1 MALNQQTLQGNWNQI
16 KGKLHERWGD
26 LTDDDLS
33 NAQGSVERLVGTIQ
47 ERTGETRAAIEGYL
61 EELSDSGGPAMKR
74 AAETIRTYAEQAAG
88 SVQDAAQ
95 HASESV
101 QEGLHQTQDLVRRRP
116 FESVMTCFGI
126 GVVTGLIVGCMVRS
140 SR

>member
-26 LTDDDLS
+26 LTEDDFTHAEG
-33 NAQGSVERLVGTIQ
+33 NVERLVGTIQ
-47 ERTGETRAAIEGYL
+47 ERTGETRAAIEDYL
-61 EELSDSGGPAMKR
+61 EELSAGSGPAMKR
-74 AAETIRTYAEQAAG
+74 AAESIRTYAEQAAG

-101 QEGLHQTQDLVRRRP
+101 QAGLSQTQNLVRRRP

>member
-1 MALNQQTLQGNWNQI
+1 MALNQQTIQGNWNQI

-26 LTDDDLS
+26 LTDDELTH
-33 NAQGSVERLVGTIQ
+33 AQGSVERLVGTIQ
-47 ERTGETRAAIEGYL
+47 ERTGETRAAIEDYL
-61 EELSDSGGPAMKR
+61 EELSANAGPTMKR
-74 AAETIRTYAEQAAG
+74 AAESIRNYAEHAAE

-101 QEGLHQTQDLVRRRP
+101 QAGFSQTQKLVRRRP
-116 FESVMTCFGI
+116 FESVMTCFGVGI
-126 GVVTGLIVGCMVRS
+126 VTGLIIGCLVRS

>member
-16 KGKLHERWGD
+16 KGKLHEKWGD

-33 NAQGSVERLVGTIQ
+33 RANGTVEQLVGTIQ
-47 ERTGETRAAIEGYL
+47 QRTGETRAAIEDYL
-61 EELSDSGGPAMKR
+61 DELAESAGPTMKR
-74 AAETIRTYAEQAAG
+74 AAESIRNYAGQAAE
-88 SVQDAAQ
+88 SVQEFSQ

-101 QEGLHQTQDLVRRRP
+101 QAGFSETQDLVRRRP
-116 FESVMTCFGI
+116 FEAVMTCFGI

>member
-33 NAQGSVERLVGTIQ
+33 HAQGSVERLVGTIQ
-47 ERTGETRAAIEGYL
+47 ERTGETRAAIENFL
-61 EELSDSGGPAMKR
+61 EELSANSGPAMKR
-74 AAETIRTYAEQAAG
+74 AADTIRTYAEHAAE
-88 SVQDAAQ
+88 SVQDVAQ
-95 HASESV
+95 QASDSV
-101 QEGLHQTQDLVRRRP
+101 QAGFTQTQKLVRRRP
-116 FESVMTCFGI
+116 FEAVMTCFGI
-126 GVVTGLIVGCMVRS
+126 GVVTGLVIGCLVRS

>member
-16 KGKLHERWGD
+16 KGKIHERWGD
-26 LTDDDLS
+26 LTDDDLQRG
-33 NAQGSVERLVGTIQ
+33 QGNVERLVGTIQ
-47 ERTGETRAAIEGYL
+47 ERTGETRAAIEDYL
-61 EELSDSGGPAMKR
+61 EELSSEAGPAVKR
-74 AAETIRTYAEQAAG
+74 AAETIRGYAEHAAE
-88 SVQDAAQ
+88 SVQEVAQ

-101 QEGLHQTQDLVRRRP
+101 QAGLSQTQKLVRRRP

-126 GVVTGLIVGCMVRS
+126 GVVTGLVIGCMVRS

>member
-16 KGKLHERWGD
+16 KGKLHEKWGD

-33 NAQGSVERLVGTIQ
+33 NVQGNVEQLVGSIQ
-47 ERTGETRAAIEGYL
+47 ERTGETRAAIESFL
-61 EELSDSGGPAMKR
+61 EEASANAGPAMKR
-74 AAETIRTYAEQAAG
+74 AAETIRTYAEHAAE

-101 QEGLHQTQDLVRRRP
+101 SAGFSETQRLVRRRP

-126 GVVTGLIVGCMVRS
+126 GVVTGLIIGCMVRS
-140 SR
+140 SK